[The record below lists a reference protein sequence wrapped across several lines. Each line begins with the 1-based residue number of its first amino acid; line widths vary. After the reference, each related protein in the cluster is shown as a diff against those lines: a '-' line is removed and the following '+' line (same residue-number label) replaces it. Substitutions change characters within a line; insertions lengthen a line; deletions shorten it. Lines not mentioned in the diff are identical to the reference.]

1 MSWESLFAEATQYEV
16 SIDDIRETLRTLR
29 DD

>member
-1 MSWESLFAEATQYEV
+1 MRWEALFAEASRFEV
-16 SIDDIRETLRTLR
+16 SLDDIRETLRSIR